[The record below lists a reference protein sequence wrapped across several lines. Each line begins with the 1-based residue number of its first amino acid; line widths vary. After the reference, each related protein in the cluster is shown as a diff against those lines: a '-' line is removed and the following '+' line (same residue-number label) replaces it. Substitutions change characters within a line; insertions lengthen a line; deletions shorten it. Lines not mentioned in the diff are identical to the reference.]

1 MSSFEDTLSSI
12 TINQI
17 LTNHYNLLQREQ
29 STAIV
34 SILAGGF
41 CLLIFGLFTNFL
53 TGFPDEKY
61 VDPQFHAVSV
71 SAILVFAG
79 IGLWLVLSNAYI
91 GGWHLFN
98 RKKLY
103 EILFVQSQVIR
114 RSYLINFDLVEPVGK
129 DRLEKIFNHLCLV
142 FPQINEIREK
152 KQNKNKNYLDVYK
165 NTSTKRKLLST
176 YNDFQLVLQTSMGL
190 FFIKTTDEKM
200 NLDNIK
206 KITAQLNKKILVSK
220 IFGGPPIFRVVISTT
235 QLLDEYDSQEFKNE
249 LSKIPRKFALDLIF
263 EDEFGYS
270 TISID

>member
-1 MSSFEDTLSSI
+1 MSSSEDTLSSI

-152 KQNKNKNYLDVYK
+152 KQNKNKNYLDSYK
-165 NTSTKRKLLST
+165 VTSKRRRFSAYKDFPLS
-176 YNDFQLVLQTSMGL
+176 LVTSMGL
-190 FFIKTTDEKM
+190 FLIKTIDGKMGFNDIEKII
-200 NLDNIK
+200 L
-206 KITAQLNKKILVSK
+206 QLNRQVLFAKIL
-220 IFGGPPIFRVVISTT
+220 GGPPIFRVVLVTT